1 MSAKCELKAAAKAS
15 GKTRYT
21 DVKPCRICGG
31 VLRNTINGSCVACCK
46 VRRRK
51 IYETNIVAERA
62 AGAEYARERRAQ
74 DPLEARRK
82 QSRSRLLK
90 LYGMTEE
97 QHREMF
103 AKQKGRCGICP
114 RKIVSRF
121 EDTRLW
127 TGAGGAPNDLDR
139 VDHCHVTGVVR
150 GLLCSDCNL
159 GLGKFQES
167 KKVLLSAARYLD
179 ASQTAQAQRAA

>member
-1 MSAKCELKAAAKAS
+1 MSVKCSLKAAAKAA
-15 GKTRYT
+15 GKTRYVSST
-21 DVKPCRICGG
+21 PCVHGHGLERL
-31 VLRNTINGSCVACCK
+31 VVNGACTECAR
-46 VRRRK
+46 VIRR
-51 IYETNIVAERA
+51 ES
-62 AGAEYARERRAQ
+62 YARIPQQRVNAAQAARDKRAR
-74 DPLEARRK
+74 DPLEARRT
-82 QSRSRLLK
+82 QSRNRLLR
-90 LYGMTEE
+90 LYGMTEK
-97 QHREMF
+97 QHRAMF

-179 ASQTAQAQRAA
+179 ASQTA